1 MEKET
6 ANVENVETVETVETE
21 AAPGSENAGTG
32 EVEKPVPDVETQRQI
47 ESLEQRNTDLEKKLE
62 TLVDSVAKLIES
74 GVQIG
79 GALPPRHNEPPK
91 RSESEETLDHL
102 FKE

>member
-1 MEKET
+1 MDKET

-21 AAPGSENAGTG
+21 AATGGDNAGTG
-32 EVEKPVPDVETQRQI
+32 EVEKPAPDVETQRKI
-47 ESLEQRNTDLEKKLE
+47 ESLEQRNSDLEQKLE